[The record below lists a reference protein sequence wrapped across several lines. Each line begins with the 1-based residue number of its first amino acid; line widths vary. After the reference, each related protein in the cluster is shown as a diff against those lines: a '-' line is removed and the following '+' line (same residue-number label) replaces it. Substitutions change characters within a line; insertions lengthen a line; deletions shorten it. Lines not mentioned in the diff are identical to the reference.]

1 MDEHFLAV
9 AKATGAEW
17 GESDFYRGNLD
28 CAPFLLRQTAS
39 EPPGCYFKFRLKGKL
54 GRPAPVARPVA
65 VTRPSSGGSAATPP
79 PPAWEDRLSED
90 RAKAAVT
97 CEIDDEYVFLWIGKP
112 QLLPPEDIAS
122 LARECVQQHA
132 SILPDQDRLC
142 LTCGS
147 LGEAELFQSEASVTM
162 ICPGCLDKKLETHS
176 ETLEELNRPS
186 GKLPLLFPAALLAGG
201 ILWAVVWDLWET
213 VLRMSQTNEIKIP
226 RLILIVVAVGFG
238 YCAGWPIGTVLR
250 RSGAISR
257 LSAGIAAI
265 LATLTIVVIGELLF
279 GLALSYS
286 ITGSIDVSLAL
297 QATLPFALASSPKY
311 ALIKFLFAC
320 TLAIAAYE
328 VSKPKT
334 KKLQL

>member
-1 MDEHFLAV
+1 MDEHFVAV
-9 AKATGAEW
+9 AKAAGAEW
-17 GESDFYRGNLD
+17 GEWDFYHGVLEG
-28 CAPFLLRQTAS
+28 APFLLRQTAS

-65 VTRPSSGGSAATPP
+65 ITRPSPAGSATTPP
-79 PPAWEDRLSED
+79 SLAWEDGLSED

-112 QLLPPEDIAS
+112 QLLPPEDIAL
-122 LARECVQQHA
+122 LARECVQRHA
-132 SILPDQDRLC
+132 NILPDQDGLC

-147 LGEAELFQSEASVTM
+147 VGEAELFQSEASVTM

-176 ETLEELNRPS
+176 EALEELNRPS

-201 ILWAVVWDLWET
+201 ILWAVVWDLWEA
-213 VLRMSQTNEIKIP
+213 VLRLAQTNEIKIP

-257 LSAGIAAI
+257 LSAGVVAI

-286 ITGSIDVSLAL
+286 LTGSVNVGMAL
-297 QATLPFALASSPKY
+297 LATLPFALVSNPKY

-320 TLAIAAYE
+320 TLAVAAYE

-334 KKLQL
+334 KKLRL

>member
-9 AKATGAEW
+9 AKAAGAEW
-17 GESDFYRGNLD
+17 GDWDFYHGILD
-28 CAPFLLRQTAS
+28 GAPFLLRQTAS

-65 VTRPSSGGSAATPP
+65 VTRPSPASSAATPP
-79 PPAWEDRLSED
+79 LPEWHDGLSED
-90 RAKAAVT
+90 RAKAAVS

-132 SILPDQDRLC
+132 SILPDQGGLC

-147 LGEAELFQSEASVTM
+147 VGEGELFQSEASVTM
-162 ICPGCLDKKLETHS
+162 ICPSCLDKKLENHS
-176 ETLEELNRPS
+176 EALEELNRPS

-201 ILWAVVWDLWET
+201 ILWAVAWDLWET
-213 VLRMSQTNEIKIP
+213 VLRLSQTNEIKIP
-226 RLILIVVAVGFG
+226 HLVLIVAAVGFG

-257 LSAGIAAI
+257 VAAGIVAI

-286 ITGSIDVSLAL
+286 ISGTIDVGLAL
-297 QATLPFALASSPKY
+297 QATLPFALASNPKY
-311 ALIKFLFAC
+311 ALIKVLFAG
-320 TLAIAAYE
+320 TLAVAAYE
-328 VSKPKT
+328 VSKPTT
-334 KKLQL
+334 KKLRL